1 MLNDKNLIEAVDIA
15 LLAGRMMLQY
25 GAETD
30 KVEQVIQN
38 LGGSLGA
45 DKLIS
50 VITHNS
56 IILTVLSGDEFRTKI
71 VKVIRQG
78 VNYDVISSVGRLGH
92 VALNEGLSAKEVKKR
107 LDEIEKKERNYSNW
121 LTFATAALACSAFCM
136 LFGGSL
142 SMIVFVFVA
151 AFAGMMV
158 RHYLIKAQLNALLI
172 PLISAFVATIVSSI
186 SVFFISDPK
195 LVFASSILFLIPG
208 VQLINSA
215 EDILKGHLVVGA
227 TRGFMGI
234 LISLSIAF
242 GITFGLIFVR
252 SVL

>member
-1 MLNDKNLIEAVDIA
+1 VLNDKNLIEAVDIA
-15 LLAGRMMLQY
+15 LLAGRLMLQY

-38 LGGSLGA
+38 LGNSLGA

-78 VNYDVISSVGRLGH
+78 VNYDVVASVGRLGH
-92 VALNEGLSAKEVKKR
+92 VAKNEGLSALEVKKR
-107 LDEIEKKERNYSNW
+107 LEEIDSKERNYGSW
-121 LTFATAALACSAFCM
+121 LTFSTAALACSAFCM

-142 SMIVFVFVA
+142 SMIFFVFLA

-158 RHYLIKAQLNALLI
+158 RHYLIGAQFNGLLI
-172 PLISAFVATIVSSI
+172 PMISAFVATIVASI
-186 SVFFISDPK
+186 SIFFITDPK

-208 VQLINSA
+208 VQLINAA